1 MVQDPSR
8 GIRLTPARKTSGA
21 KVRARAEETERVR
34 EEGHREFMSGAR
46 RISLVS
52 GKKAQ
57 AHKELQLHDN

>member
-1 MVQDPSR
+1 
-8 GIRLTPARKTSGA
+8 
-21 KVRARAEETERVR
+21 VRARAEETERVR